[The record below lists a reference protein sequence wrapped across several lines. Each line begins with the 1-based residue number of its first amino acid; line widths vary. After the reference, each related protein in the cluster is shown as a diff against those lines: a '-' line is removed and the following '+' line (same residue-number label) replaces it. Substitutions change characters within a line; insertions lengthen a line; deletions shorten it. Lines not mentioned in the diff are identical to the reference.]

1 MKPNTSERL
10 VRVTPRTHEKIM
22 RLAGHLQQDRGHRVS
37 ANEAIELLIRCQE
50 QKAHAEAF

>member
-22 RLAGHLQQDRGHRVS
+22 RLAGHLQQDRGHRVI